1 LIEQVQIITKNLLP
15 SKSNSNANIDLKS
28 FNNCVKAIFWVPHMK
43 QYTNS
48 PSNITTD
55 LANIQYASDRK
66 SVTNA
71 HQYGNNWFNYSIY
84 ADEKAK
90 IINTE
95 NIYLFKSGQI
105 LLNNEQRTP
114 LLPAKYFANIQP
126 QRYFDVV
133 PFSNYIYT
141 YSFALYPFEYQ
152 PSGTCNFSRF
162 DSIRLSLNNLNCN
175 NNDKKNTQYTQIDS
189 DSNYV
194 NLYALSYNVL
204 LIKSG
209 AAQIKYL

>member
-1 LIEQVQIITKNLLP
+1 
-15 SKSNSNANIDLKS
+15 
-28 FNNCVKAIFWVPHMK
+28 MK

-55 LANIQYASDRK
+55 LANIQYANERK
-66 SVTNA
+66 NVTEA
-71 HQYGNNWFNYSIY
+71 TKHGNNWFNYSIY
-84 ADEKAK
+84 DDESQ

-126 QRYFDVV
+126 QRYFNVV

-175 NNDKKNTQYTQIDS
+175 NNDNKYTQIES